1 MIRPLLQKPPFAV
14 RTLRHFELIPGP
26 AVPMSLAVP
35 FADESIEMDAL
46 RKCAANGDD
55 GSQLDLASRYRD
67 GKGVEK
73 DKAEAMPWAHRA
85 ADAGH
90 ADTTN
95 FAGFAYLG
103 GAVVQRKTGIAFG
116 YFKAAAPESAQAAF
130 NLGQCYCGAQSN
142 AILSR
147 PAFFIENR

>member
-1 MIRPLLQKPPFAV
+1 MIRPLLQKPPFTV

-55 GSQLDLASRYRD
+55 GSQLDLALRYRD
-67 GKGVEK
+67 GNGVEK
-73 DKAEAMPWAHRA
+73 DHAEAMHRA
-85 ADAGH
+85 
-90 ADTTN
+90 
-95 FAGFAYLG
+95 L
-103 GAVVQRKTGIAFG
+103 R
-116 YFKAAAPESAQAAF
+116 AAAPESAQAAF